1 MTKVHPTDPN
11 TPVAIANTDKKSFS
25 RWRIGLMFIA
35 TELVL
40 VFIMFFVVP
49 KACQPYVRRHITTI
63 PKLQIDSLTASNF
76 TLSSR
81 PNQIFVNWNVKINLE
96 TKNSHGYLSFSNMT
110 VSIYYHVLQ
119 AGLTDVIP
127 FDVVPLNSTTHF
139 DVNFSGSSGLISDSI
154 INDINGRIAAE
165 GTLTID
171 VKFEAFIKKSYKGRW
186 TDDFLLEMDCQ
197 DMQLYFGYSE
207 KSRAQMLN
215 PPHKCKYVGDEAQ
228 KKFMHVCL

>member
-11 TPVAIANTDKKSFS
+11 TPVAVASTRQKIPSWLKLLSICPLIF
-25 RWRIGLMFIA
+25 
-35 TELVL
+35 VL
-40 VFIMFFVVP
+40 VVIM
-49 KACQPYVRRHITTI
+49 ARQPSHRRYNRTHITTI

-110 VSIYYHVLQ
+110 ASIFYNVLQ

-127 FDVVPLNSTTHF
+127 FDVVALNSTTHF
-139 DVNFSGSSGLISDSI
+139 DVNFSGSSVLITDSV
-154 INDINGRIAAE
+154 INDINGRIAAQ
-165 GTLTID
+165 GTLTIN
-171 VKFEAFIKKSYKGRW
+171 VMFEAFIKKSYKGRW
-186 TDDFLLEMDCQ
+186 TDDFRLKMDCQ
-197 DMQLYFGYSE
+197 DIKLYFGYSE

-215 PPHKCKYVGDEAQ
+215 PPHKCKYVGDDEVHAMPYLG
-228 KKFMHVCL
+228 F